1 MKPISSASPV
11 LLSMRDIAKSF
22 PGVQALRGVDLDLH
36 RGEVLALLGENGAGK
51 STLIKILGGAHTPDV
66 GRIVVEG
73 REARFRSPQQ
83 ARRNGIAV
91 IHQELNLVPALTGC
105 ENIFLGQERGA
116 WGSVSRAAEAREAD
130 ALMRRLGLEVP
141 LHVPCRR
148 LTMAQQQILEIAKAL
163 LHEARIIVMD
173 EPTASLTPL
182 ETRQLFAIIDGL
194 RSRGLG
200 IIYISHRLE
209 EIFRIADRIVV
220 LRDGTKVGERKV
232 NAVDRPGLIAMMV
245 GRPLTEEFPK
255 RERRIG
261 EPRLVVSGLRRGRAV
276 KGVSL
281 EIRRGEVLALTG
293 LVGSGRTETARL
305 IFGADRPESGTI
317 LLDGRPLAG
326 GGPRAAIRRGIALLP
341 EDRTTQGLVL
351 AHSLRDNFGL
361 PNMDWLST
369 CGFLRRRLE
378 RTRFS
383 EYATRLRIRA
393 PAATT
398 LARNLSGGN
407 QQKLV
412 LAKWLA
418 RRCEVLLFDEPTRGI
433 DVGARYEIYALI
445 NELATA
451 GKSILLISSDLPEV
465 LGMADRIVVMHDG
478 RVTGEIADARNS
490 DQRQIM
496 ELAVRGEE
504 AA

>member
-1 MKPISSASPV
+1 MAILHAKKFESCRLRVKGFREILEAHNASTEAKIVVVDEYDSNGAKDIGYKAASDALQATPDLVGIFAINDPAALGAYTAIEEAGKVGQVVLVGFDGQPEGKQAIKEGKIYADPIQ
-11 LLSMRDIAKSF
+11 F
-22 PGVQALRGVDLDLH
+22 PDQMGVRVVQAIVDH
-36 RGEVLALLGENGAGK
+36 Y
-51 STLIKILGGAHTPDV
+51 GGRKP
-66 GRIVVEG
+66 
-73 REARFRSPQQ
+73 
-83 ARRNGIAV
+83 
-91 IHQELNLVPALTGC
+91 
-105 ENIFLGQERGA
+105 
-116 WGSVSRAAEAREAD
+116 EAD

-209 EIFRIADRIVV
+209 EIFRITDRIVV

-305 IFGADRPESGTI
+305 IFGD
-317 LLDGRPLAG
+317 DV
-326 GGPRAAIRRGIALLP
+326 GPQP
-341 EDRTTQGLVL
+341 
-351 AHSLRDNFGL
+351 
-361 PNMDWLST
+361 
-369 CGFLRRRLE
+369 LRRQSAE
-378 RTRFS
+378 
-383 EYATRLRIRA
+383 ARA
-393 PAATT
+393 RQMACPA
-398 LARNLSGGN
+398 
-407 QQKLV
+407 V
-412 LAKWLA
+412 
-418 RRCEVLLFDEPTRGI
+418 
-433 DVGARYEIYALI
+433 
-445 NELATA
+445 
-451 GKSILLISSDLPEV
+451 
-465 LGMADRIVVMHDG
+465 
-478 RVTGEIADARNS
+478 
-490 DQRQIM
+490 
-496 ELAVRGEE
+496 
-504 AA
+504 